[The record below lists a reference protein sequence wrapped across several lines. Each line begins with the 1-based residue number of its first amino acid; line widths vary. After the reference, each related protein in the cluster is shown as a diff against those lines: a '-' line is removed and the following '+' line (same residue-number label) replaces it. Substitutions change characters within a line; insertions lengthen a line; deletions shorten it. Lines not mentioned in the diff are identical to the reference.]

1 MVKRFFQGIAHVG
14 IVKTFKKKI
23 DINVLGNIGK
33 LFAQVLALN
42 TMYSTYTSGGGGE
55 K

>member
-1 MVKRFFQGIAHVG
+1 VVVKYFSKALPRRHI
-14 IVKTFKKKI
+14 KDYKKI
-23 DINVLGNIGK
+23 DINVLGDIGK

-42 TMYSTYTSGGGGE
+42 TTYSTYTSGGGGE